1 VDKHTDIL
9 YRLAR
14 FLAGIPPELLGAM
27 VILALQHPG
36 LVVAIFP
43 ILFAIRVVILKF
55 VGVAIVSISKF
66 VAGAIAGS
74 VVTWYLQK
82 MFILHVWPTLPQDLR
97 RFLLKLKE
105 RVLLTPPDQH
115 EADTRDDDGDDFS
128 GG

>member
-14 FLAGIPPELLGAM
+14 FLAGIPPEALGVM
-27 VILALQHPG
+27 VLLALQHHG
-36 LVVAIFP
+36 LVVAIFAM
-43 ILFAIRVVILKF
+43 LFAIQVMVLKF
-55 VGVAIVSISKF
+55 VGVAIVSMSKF

-82 MFILHVWPTLPQDLR
+82 MFMLHVWPRLPQDLR
-97 RFLLKLKE
+97 RFLLKLKK

-115 EADTRDDDGDDFS
+115 EADTRDDDRDDFS
-128 GG
+128 GS